1 MTGRESDPMDLLT
14 TRKRL
19 EDGRQI
25 LAELRG
31 YL

>member
-1 MTGRESDPMDLLT
+1 MDLLA

-25 LAELRG
+25 LAQLRS

>member
-1 MTGRESDPMDLLT
+1 MDLLT
-14 TRKRL
+14 TKKRL

-25 LAELRG
+25 LAELRS

>member
-1 MTGRESDPMDLLT
+1 MDLLT

-25 LAELRG
+25 LAELRS